1 LVVLTIVITIINNE
15 QGRLAGSQLSPADL
29 HKASKRL
36 EKAVVDFYRHLML
49 LDNYALFNFTAFQKV
64 LFVLY
69 RSRSC
74 GSFHA

>member
-1 LVVLTIVITIINNE
+1 LVLIIIVITNN

-64 LFVLY
+64 LLL
-69 RSRSC
+69 
-74 GSFHA
+74 